1 VVTPA
6 QLGIVTFARPEWSAE
21 EHAAA
26 AAAMAAGGYA
36 AVTSTMLGDRPAL
49 RLCTINPLTTESE
62 IEETVKR
69 LAYAIS

>member
-1 VVTPA
+1 M
-6 QLGIVTFARPEWSAE
+6 TFARPQGSAE

-36 AVTSTMLGDRPAL
+36 TVTSTVLGDRPAL

-69 LAYAIS
+69 LADAVS

>member
-1 VVTPA
+1 
-6 QLGIVTFARPEWSAE
+6 
-21 EHAAA
+21 
-26 AAAMAAGGYA
+26 MAAGGYA